1 MNIKDCINYLT
12 SKLPFID
19 DNDNDNDSDNGNCKD
34 TDDDIE
40 NKMIRYILKAWTIRV
55 LSTAIKGVQ

>member
-19 DNDNDNDSDNGNCKD
+19 DNDNDNDNDND
-34 TDDDIE
+34 
-40 NKMIRYILKAWTIRV
+40 
-55 LSTAIKGVQ
+55 